1 MGFYTAEY
9 SEEQNRFH
17 CDTLEHV
24 ISMNQSNA
32 LSRRT
37 TDYNII
43 GIFDDLDK
51 ALHFC
56 DDFRKRQKEGAR
68 TCRTKIL

>member
-1 MGFYTAEY
+1 MGVYTAEY
-9 SEEQNRFH
+9 SEKQNRFH
-17 CDTLEHV
+17 CDTLDHV
-24 ISMNQSNA
+24 IRMNRISA

-43 GIFDDLDK
+43 GIFDDLDT

-56 DDFRKRQKEGAR
+56 DDFRKRQKEGAG
-68 TCRTKIL
+68 TCRTKVF